1 MEIEVLIKRV
11 MDCAH
16 AVHKVMKPGLMEILY
31 KRALA
36 YELECNGIPIEVEK
50 EIPAIYK
57 GKLLGMLKADIIVDG
72 RIILELKA
80 TSELTDANRSQLVTY
95 LALTGIDNGLLINFG
110 SPLLRIERKFRT
122 YRPKIEHK
130 DINS

>member
-1 MEIEVLIKRV
+1 MDIEVLIKRV
-11 MDCAH
+11 MDCAY

-57 GKLLGMLKADIIVDG
+57 GKLLGMLKADIIADG

-80 TSELTDANRSQLVTY
+80 TSEFTDANRSQLITY
-95 LALTGIDNGLLINFG
+95 LTLTGIENGLLINFG

-122 YRPKIEHK
+122 YRPKKERK